1 MTPTEYTTDQ
11 VLHTSVCDELGW
23 APEVDAANI
32 GVAVLDGTVTLSG
45 EVHTYPE
52 KRAALKASL
61 RVRGVTAVADELV
74 VTHAWGAVTD
84 SHIAVAATDALRN
97 AVSVPS
103 TVQATVHDHVIT
115 LSGEVSWD
123 FQRAAAR
130 RAVDVLP
137 GVTGV
142 WSTLTI
148 THRSLPSPA
157 VAERAITAA
166 LMRNAALDAAGI
178 RVSVTGNEVTL
189 DGSVSSA
196 SERRQAEYA
205 AWSCPGATTVQNRIT
220 IQT

>member
-1 MTPTEYTTDQ
+1 MMQTGYEIDN
-11 VLHTSVCDELGW
+11 VLHTAVTDELDW
-23 APEVDAANI
+23 APAVDAANI
-32 GVAVLDGTVTLSG
+32 GVAVLDGAVTLSG

-52 KRAALKASL
+52 KQAALRAAL

-74 VTHAWGAVTD
+74 VTHAWGAVSD
-84 SHIAVAATDALRN
+84 SHIAVAASDALRN

-103 TVQATVHDHVIT
+103 AVQATVHDHVIT

-189 DGSVSSA
+189 NGSVSSA
-196 SERRQAEYA
+196 SERSQAEYA
-205 AWSCPGATTVQNRIT
+205 AWSCPGATTVANLLT
-220 IQT
+220 IQS